1 MESSVDCIVDWIA
14 ESWTQLSDFHFHFG
28 ELRSYKPNST
38 KKKKKELMTK
48 DDGEEAVGDDDNKR

>member
-1 MESSVDCIVDWIA
+1 MESSVDCMVDWIA
-14 ESWTQLSDFHFHFG
+14 KSWTQLSDFHFHFG

-38 KKKKKELMTK
+38 KKKKKLMTK